1 MIAISA
7 CLCGINCKYNGG
19 NNLNEKALKLFKE
32 GKAILICPEQLGGLE
47 TPRLPHEILNGDGAC
62 VLDGTA
68 RVKSKEGIDSTD
80 KFVKGAYE
88 SLKIAKALGVKKAI
102 LKAKSPSC
110 GSNFIYDGSFKNILK
125 EGNGVTAELFKRNGI
140 DVITEND
147 IWKYFQK
154 NNHMFS
160 YCLNI

>member
-147 IWKYFQK
+147 I
-154 NNHMFS
+154 
-160 YCLNI
+160 